1 MQRLIDADKF
11 AEALK
16 SVALRQKYDKLFSD
30 NLLSVADIFDAI
42 IADLKGTALN
52 GYEYCPTVL
61 TIPDNPTNGDM
72 IKALFPNIKFN
83 EKWKATRHFELQSEQ
98 GHIEITGIAT
108 SDWWNSPFE
117 PQKSEVEDG
126 NVD

>member
-1 MQRLIDADKF
+1 MRITMKRLIDANKYREEWLKF
-11 AEALK
+11 RTFEPM
-16 SVALRQKYDKLFSD
+16 
-30 NLLSVADIFDAI
+30 LLLDMS
-42 IADLKGTALN
+42 
-52 GYEYCPTVL
+52 PTVL